1 MNIYQGYNA
10 YITYLALKQHFTTNY
25 DFVKYRGK
33 VKANQDSFLKRR
45 DKFFFAKLEK
55 RYKKDELI
63 YFFVSNFVD
72 HDNVWA
78 GNLVS
83 DHSEEVYNAWKK
95 RIQSLSYNFTQQCEM
110 LAEYDF
116 NSLFEVKEYQHPQL
130 LRMYMQKNIHPETM
144 IIIDSCV
151 GYLKIWDKE
160 IDDDL
165 IWPKQKLLL
174 EKYKPFMSFDKDKYK
189 KIMKNVFVS
198 R

>member
-25 DFVKYRGK
+25 DFIKYNGK

-83 DHSEEVYNAWKK
+83 DHSESVYNEWKK
-95 RIQSLSYNFTQQCEM
+95 RIQSLTYNFKQQCEM

-116 NSLFEVKEYQHPQL
+116 NGLFEVKEYQHPQL
-130 LRMYMQKNIHPETM
+130 LRMYMRKIIHPETM

-151 GYLKIWDKE
+151 DYLKIWDKE

-174 EKYKPFMSFDKDKYK
+174 DKYKPFMSFNKDKYK
-189 KIMKNVFVS
+189 KIMKNVFINS
-198 R
+198 

>member
-25 DFVKYRGK
+25 DFIKYNGK

-83 DHSEEVYNAWKK
+83 DHSESVYNEWKK
-95 RIQSLSYNFTQQCEM
+95 RIQSLAYNFKQQCEM
-110 LAEYDF
+110 LADYDF
-116 NSLFEVKEYQHPQL
+116 NGLFEVKEYQHPQL

-151 GYLKIWDKE
+151 GYLKIWNKE

-174 EKYKPFMSFDKDKYK
+174 DKYKPFMSFDKDKYK
-189 KIMKNVFVS
+189 KIMKNVFIN

>member
-25 DFVKYRGK
+25 DFIKYNGK

-55 RYKKDELI
+55 RYSRDELI
-63 YFFVSNFVD
+63 YYFVSNFVD

-83 DHSEEVYNAWKK
+83 DHSESVYNDWKK
-95 RIQSLSYNFTQQCEM
+95 RIQSLSYTFKEDCES
-110 LAEYDF
+110 LSDYDF
-116 NSLFEVKEYQHPQL
+116 NSLFEVEEYSHPLLLKKMMRKE
-130 LRMYMQKNIHPETM
+130 ICIETV
-144 IIIDSCV
+144 IIMDNVLTFI
-151 GYLKIWDKE
+151 KKWDKI

-165 IWPKQKLLL
+165 IWPKQRQLL
-174 EKYKPFMSFDKDKYK
+174 ENYKPFMSIDNDKYK
-189 KIMKNVFVS
+189 TIMKKVFVG